1 MTMAELVSR
10 GKIYRNAGRFNDA
23 YKCFLEAALNNDRDA
38 IKNLGR
44 CYLHGEGVRQ
54 DPEKASYY
62 FELAKAAAETSMP
75 KYHDVQ
81 GCDDSDAGDNDSDC
95 FEDRRFNFTIGLEP
109 MKRNVFKYIVEDVL
123 RVMEYG
129 EDYLSVAYIPIRGDK
144 VSCIQSHPQENCEL
158 HYMEI
163 IIKNDSKRGLM
174 TLAKEGLSLKETIE
188 IYKKVLVDYE
198 FPNLVGWEDVT
209 EKVEYMYDD

>member
-1 MTMAELVSR
+1 MTSAELVSR
-10 GKIYRNAGRFNDA
+10 GKIYRNAGRFNEA
-23 YKCFLEAALNNDRDA
+23 YKCFLEAALSNDRDA

-44 CYLHGEGVRQ
+44 CYLHGEGVIQ

-75 KYHDVQ
+75 KYHDAQ
-81 GCDDSDAGDNDSDC
+81 GCDDSELGDNDSDC

-123 RVMEYG
+123 RVMDDE
-129 EDYLSVAYIPIRGDK
+129 EDYLSVAYIPVRADK
-144 VSCIQSHPQENCEL
+144 VSCIQSHRQENSEL
-158 HYMEI
+158 NYMEI
-163 IIKNDSKRGLM
+163 IIENDSKRGFM
-174 TLAKEGLSLKETIE
+174 ILAKEDLSMKEAID
-188 IYKKVLVDYE
+188 IYKTVLVDYE

-209 EKVEYMYDD
+209 EKVKYLYDD